1 MTKGGSMSPRGCLV
15 RMGSADILSM
25 SESHLSANSAASS
38 EWSMYI
44 GAKKPLFDVPWRQLW
59 QYRDLILLF
68 VHRNFTATYKQ
79 TILGPLWYVIQP
91 LITTLMFVVVFG
103 KIAKISTDGI
113 PPTLFYM
120 SGVVMWSYFSTCF
133 TGTANT
139 FNANAGIFGKVY
151 FPRLSVPISIVLTN
165 LVGFGLQMG
174 IFVAFYIYFISLG
187 THVAPNWW
195 LLYLPVIIL
204 QMAMLGLGVG
214 CIISSLTTRY
224 RDLGMLV
231 GFGTQLW
238 MYASCVVMPLSSVPP
253 EWRTPLV
260 LVNPMVSVIE
270 AFRLAVLG
278 AGAVEPWQLAV
289 SFAIS
294 AFLLFFGVIIF
305 GRVEKN
311 FVDTV

>member
-1 MTKGGSMSPRGCLV
+1 MPSP
-15 RMGSADILSM
+15 SI
-25 SESHLSANSAASS
+25 ESTA
-38 EWSMYI
+38 EWTTLI
-44 GAKKPLFDVPWRQLW
+44 TAKNPLLNIPWRQLW
-59 QYRDLILLF
+59 KYRDLIFLF

-79 TILGPLWYVIQP
+79 TILGPLWYLIQP
-91 LITTLMFVVVFG
+91 LITTVMFVIVFG
-103 KIAKISTDGI
+103 NIAKISTDGV
-113 PPTLFYM
+113 PKVLFYM
-120 SGVVMWSYFSTCF
+120 SGVVVWGYFASCF

-165 LVGFGLQMG
+165 LMSFGLQLCIYTG
-174 IFVAFYIYFISLG
+174 FYGYFIIKG
-187 THVAPNWW
+187 VHVFPTWW
-195 LLYLPVIIL
+195 LLYFPLIIL

-238 MYASCVVMPLSSVPP
+238 MYASCVVFPLSSVPSQ
-253 EWRTPLV
+253 WRTPLV
-260 LVNPMVSVIE
+260 LLNPMVSVVE
-270 AFRLAVLG
+270 AFRLSTLNVG
-278 AGAVEPWQLAV
+278 VVESWHLIA
-289 SFAIS
+289 SFFITT
-294 AFLLFFGVIIF
+294 FLLLIGVIVF